1 MDELIVALT
10 PVLAG
15 ISCLTIAQV
24 ASCVFTFIK
33 NLKQMQELR
42 KEVRDNTKECEMA
55 QKVLDEN
62 AELKKQLTH
71 VMSKLDKIDYEHSEE
86 ALKEVIKNDK

>member
-15 ISCLTIAQV
+15 ISGLTIAQV

-33 NLKQMQELR
+33 NLKQMQALR